1 MLLEKR
7 AEISS
12 NDNIKRQPKTRVH
25 LGHVHIHLFCIHV
38 LDPRCEMSLNSHK
51 VREEKTLKMKNWV
64 RLNSFD
70 KSD

>member
-7 AEISS
+7 GEISS
-12 NDNIKRQPKTRVH
+12 NDNIKRPPKTRVH

-38 LDPRCEMSLNSHK
+38 LDPGCEMSLNSHK
-51 VREEKTLKMKNWV
+51 VREEKILKMKNWV